1 MSGYP
6 PDIKQFMDDVQ
17 KVLGFFH
24 ATPSIVYSFLYT
36 MLESGDYSPLVHK
49 MPDLKQF
56 SLGSDEALNHAT
68 GVKAAGTVEAGK
80 GSYGSTFRIKYVNG
94 IEQIIKRI
102 DVISGPSEAY
112 QRVSVIG
119 EMLIQTYLSG
129 LDPTHACRCQSLRRD
144 SVSLSTFYI
153 GMAPCDKTLF
163 THIRDEFI
171 RIREEHLDWR
181 TVFTDQYIV
190 NILGHVYHALMS
202 LAPRTGRG
210 GLRFHGDLHPGNIM
224 YREDGFPHEAVLIDF
239 ASSQCELSNGIV
251 IGPFVDAI
259 SLDML
264 TLCASLNQLFVKSTV
279 EIPILTEL
287 LRPVDVLLRST
298 GGYNWHYLKSGL
310 LTTAMI
316 SGFKVEVFRDYLS
329 SRVVPSHLAFPHP
342 VTIAHHVD
350 PVPDPEIKIATVES
364 IPMHEEGERTPP
376 PSHSASAA
384 AHVSYTAPTHEL
396 PAEVDTFVSGLMATN
411 HTNRSRRNRQE
422 RHKERHN
429 RRKTRRNRRK
439 TRRY

>member
-1 MSGYP
+1 MSEYP
-6 PDIKQFMDDVQ
+6 PDIKRFMDDVQ
-17 KVLGFFH
+17 KVLGFYN
-24 ATPSIVYSFLYT
+24 ATPSVVYSFLYP
-36 MLESGDYSPLVHK
+36 MLESGDYSPLVLK

-102 DVISGPSEAY
+102 DVLPGPSEAH

-119 EMLIQTYLSG
+119 EMFTQTYLSG
-129 LDPTHACRCQSLRRD
+129 LDPTHACHCQSLRRD
-144 SVSLSTFYI
+144 PVSLSTFYI

-171 RIREEHLDWR
+171 RIRHEHLDWR

-190 NILGHVYHALMS
+190 NILGHVHHALRS
-202 LAPRTGRG
+202 LAPRAGRG
-210 GLRFHGDLHPGNIM
+210 GLRFHGDLHPGNVM

-264 TLCASLNQLFVKSTV
+264 TLCASLNQLFVKSSV

-287 LRPVDVLLRST
+287 LRPIDALLRSK
-298 GGYNWHYLKSGL
+298 GGYNWHLLKSGF

-316 SGFKVEVFRDYLS
+316 SGFRPEVFRDYLS
-329 SRVVPSHLAFPHP
+329 SRVVPSHLVFPDP
-342 VTIAHHVD
+342 VAPAHHVD
-350 PVPDPEIKIATVES
+350 PVPDPEIEIATVEL
-364 IPMHEEGERTPP
+364 IPMYEEGERTPP

-411 HTNRSRRNRQE
+411 HSRRNRTE
-422 RHKERHN
+422 RHKE
-429 RRKTRRNRRK
+429 RRNRRK
-439 TRRY
+439 TCRNRRKTRGNCRN